1 MRNKLLNLN
10 KINLDTFIKNI
21 EYLKDYKFGQPHIY
35 LLYILQLSEYIIY
48 ISACIIVF
56 IGIVYAGKLLKQF
69 YVNKKSKI
77 STLLQLRFIFGQI
90 LNISLTFILAGHVIK
105 LIHTSSLQTIFFLI
119 ILIFVRELMSNELDK
134 ESQTLFKSYEAQL
147 FFEEQKKK
155 GLQTIEKQFQKKIN
169 KDINKKL

>member
-1 MRNKLLNLN
+1 MKN
-10 KINLDTFIKNI
+10 KIFNKMNLDSFIKNI
-21 EYLKDYKFGQPHIY
+21 QTIKDYKFGKPHIY
-35 LLYILQLSEYIIY
+35 ILYMLQISEYVLYI
-48 ISACIIVF
+48 CTIIVIF
-56 IGIVYAGKLLKQF
+56 VGIICSGRLIKQF

-105 LIHTSSLQTIFFLI
+105 LIHTSSLQTIFFLV

-134 ESQTLFKSYEAQL
+134 ESQALFKSYEAQL

-155 GLQTIEKQFQKKIN
+155 GLQKIEKQFQSKIN
-169 KDINKKL
+169 KEINKNK